1 MKNKRLYIL
10 LFVAAVA
17 LIFATSCKTTKPT
30 TTTTTVTPP
39 PVVDNHVALNEIK
52 ASDFSTLQMNFRT
65 QISDVGVSGQV
76 RIQKNRVIWVSISKL
91 IELARVKL
99 TPDSAYASIKIKNQ
113 AFQGTYEQFQKQFGI
128 AINFDIAQAI
138 IIGNDISSYT
148 EGTPTYKVAGNT
160 TTIAFDQRRN
170 PKQSLVVKHSM
181 VVDHSTR
188 KIMRHNMITSSPDQR
203 LNVDYSRF
211 ETFGK
216 STLPQVVDINIY
228 STESG
233 NVSARLEFSKV
244 QLNQKLTYPI
254 SISSRAKPIS
264 L

>member
-1 MKNKRLYIL
+1 M

-65 QISDVGVSGQV
+65 EISDVGVSGQV

-170 PKQSLVVKHSM
+170 PKQPLVVKHSM

-188 KIMRHNMITSSPDQR
+188 KILRHNMITSNPDQR

-211 ETFGK
+211 ESFGK
-216 STLPQVVDINIY
+216 ANLPQIVDINIY

-254 SISSRAKPIS
+254 SISSRAKSIS

>member
-1 MKNKRLYIL
+1 MKNRQLYIL
-10 LFVAAVA
+10 PLAVAVA
-17 LIFATSCKTTKPT
+17 LIFATACKSTKPSA
-30 TTTTTVTPP
+30 TPSTKVRP
-39 PVVDNHVALNEIK
+39 SVADNSMANNKIDDLDFETLSMN
-52 ASDFSTLQMNFRT
+52 FSTEIM
-65 QISDVGVSGQV
+65 DVSVSGQIRMLKD
-76 RIQKNRVIWVSISKL
+76 RIIWVSISKL
-91 IELARVKL
+91 IELGRVKM
-99 TPDSAYASIKIKNQ
+99 TPDSVYAYVKVKNQ
-113 AFQGTYEQFQKQFGI
+113 AFQGTYEQFQKKFGI

-148 EGTPTYKVAGNT
+148 EGTPTYKVTGNT

-170 PKQSLVVKHSM
+170 PKQPLVVKHSM

-188 KIMRHNMITSSPDQR
+188 KILRHNMITSNPDQR

-211 ETFGK
+211 ESFGK
-216 STLPQVVDINIY
+216 ATLPQIVDINIY

>member
-1 MKNKRLYIL
+1 MKNRRLYIL
-10 LFVAAVA
+10 LFVATVA

-39 PVVDNHVALNEIK
+39 LVVDNHVAVNEIK

-65 QISDVGVSGQV
+65 EISDVGVSGQV

-99 TPDSAYASIKIKNQ
+99 TPDSAYATIKIKNQ

-170 PKQSLVVKHSM
+170 PKQPLVVKHSM

-211 ETFGK
+211 ESFGK
-216 STLPQVVDINIY
+216 ATLPQVVDINIY

-264 L
+264 F